1 MAVSQRD
8 KDLWNASRKS
18 LTDFSAIY
26 DPNNRNPTGTLTEY
40 NRYKGIRNLSDLDS
54 PTNSGS
60 GSTNTGG
67 SGGTMDNTGQF
78 IGNAIDAASIKNNQ
92 MKAGEDIGIKGLYD
106 VAIDKSTGKLNTFSQ
121 MVDNVGKGIQN
132 SIYTVLE
139 QQSNLHSEIN
149 TKLGMTGD
157 LSEDFRNEITN
168 AYPNAVRLGYSFN
181 ELQDTMVRL
190 IENAGT
196 FRLVNTNTINDLTE
210 TGRVFFNRLDDTA
223 DAVKA
228 FQDVS
233 LGASDAMKAIQ
244 VAGKGSLELG
254 LNSKQTTATLVQNID
269 KLNQFGF
276 KNGVQGLN
284 SMVQKA
290 QQLKMDMQSVYTLAE
305 KVMDPENAL
314 SMAAGLQAIGGAMG
328 SFSDPIKM
336 MYDSTNNV
344 EDLQDALIGA
354 AESLAT
360 YNSEQGRF
368 EVTGANLRKAQ
379 AMAKELGISYS
390 ELTKLS
396 VQAAQRSS
404 AAADLMAAGL
414 TFDNDADKEFL
425 TNLAQMK
432 DGKMVIEVPEKLV
445 KTMGGTEIALE
456 SMSKDQQA
464 ALLQYRKDFEKMSME
479 DIATKQVGLVEN
491 INRDVNFIAA
501 AARLQMGR
509 NAQTV
514 IDALGFDP
522 VETAK
527 KSKEAS
533 KMAADGIKSMG
544 EAVSNGINNI
554 TNVEGRKK
562 AESQS
567 QAQTSL
573 GTKAMEAEKAKAEA
587 EKTKTQTQTPNNQ
600 PQKTVR
606 FEVVSDV
613 KADEI
618 SRSIMRNPEMAS
630 QFFDKWND
638 YTSNQ

>member
-1 MAVSQRD
+1 MAVSTKQLN
-8 KDLWNASRKS
+8 DL
-18 LTDFSAIY
+18 LD
-26 DPNNRNPTGTLTEY
+26 
-40 NRYKGIRNLSDLDS
+40 RYKGDRSRFIKEYKQLDNTASESDIGRLWDS
-54 PTNSGS
+54 ANPKSNEPTTPTGS
-60 GSTNTGG
+60 G
-67 SGGTMDNTGQF
+67 MDNTGQM
-78 IGNAIDAASIKNNQ
+78 IGSMIDAASLKNSNLS
-92 MKAGEDIGIKGLYD
+92 AGENIGIKGLYE

-139 QQSNLHSEIN
+139 QQSSLHSEIN
-149 TKLGMTGD
+149 TKLGMTNQ
-157 LSEDFRNEITN
+157 LSEDFRGEITD

-181 ELQDTMVRL
+181 ELEETMVRL
-190 IENAGT
+190 IDNAGT
-196 FRLVNTNTINDLTE
+196 FRLVNSETINSMTE

-233 LGASDAMKAIQ
+233 LGANDAMKAIAQ
-244 VAGKGSLELG
+244 AGKGSLELG
-254 LNSKQTTATLVQNID
+254 LNSKTTTATLVQNID

-414 TFDNDADKEFL
+414 TFNNDEDKEFL

-432 DGKMVIEVPEKLV
+432 DGKMVIEVPKNLQEA
-445 KTMGGTEIALE
+445 MGGTTVALE
-456 SMSKDQQA
+456 SLSEKQKET
-464 ALLQYRKDFEKMSME
+464 LLTYREQFKKMSME
-479 DIATKQVGLVEN
+479 DIATQQVGLVEN

-501 AARLQMGR
+501 AARLQMGKSGK
-509 NAQTV
+509 AV
-514 IDALGFDP
+514 VDALGFDP
-522 VETAK
+522 MEVAK
-527 KSKEAS
+527 KSREAS
-533 KMAADGIKSMG
+533 KAAA
-544 EAVSNGINNI
+544 EGINSLGNAVTSTI
-554 TNVEGRKK
+554 NDVTNVEGRKK
-562 AESQS
+562 AQS
-567 QAQTSL
+567 QTEPQKTIPVAEAER
-573 GTKAMEAEKAKAEA
+573 KAKEEAEKAK
-587 EKTKTQTQTPNNQ
+587 TQTSNNQ
-600 PQKTVR
+600 SGQKNVNLKVTTD
-606 FEVVSDV
+606 VSG
-613 KADEI
+613 DEFT
-618 SRSIMRNPEMAS
+618 RLIMKNPDMAGK
-630 QFFDKWND
+630 FFDSWD
-638 YTSNQ
+638 SYTSVPQ

>member
-1 MAVSQRD
+1 MAVDISRFKSGLSESQFSQEYLRESNRIGSTFNQREYD
-8 KDLWNASRKS
+8 NAWNTYNRKTPQK
-18 LTDFSAIY
+18 LTD
-26 DPNNRNPTGTLTEY
+26 DGP
-40 NRYKGIRNLSDLDS
+40 K
-54 PTNSGS
+54 
-60 GSTNTGG
+60 
-67 SGGTMDNTGQF
+67 GGTMDNTGQF

-132 SIYTVLE
+132 SIYTILE

-157 LSEDFRNEITN
+157 LSANFRDEIAE
-168 AYPNAVRLGYSFN
+168 AYPNAVKLGYSFN

-196 FRLVNTNTINDLTE
+196 FRIVSTETINQMTE

-228 FQDVS
+228 FQDIS

-244 VAGKGSLELG
+244 IAGKGSLELG

-269 KLNQFGF
+269 KLNQYGF

-284 SMVQKA
+284 TMVQKA

-396 VQAAQRSS
+396 VQAAQRTS
-404 AAADLMAAGL
+404 AAADMMAAGL
-414 TFDNDADKEFL
+414 TFDNDEDKEFL

-432 DGKMVIEVPEKLV
+432 DGKMVIEVPKNLQSALG
-445 KTMGGTEIALE
+445 KTEVILE
-456 SMSKDQQA
+456 EMNENDKKN
-464 ALLQYRKDFEKMSME
+464 LLAYREQFKKMSME
-479 DIATKQVGLVEN
+479 DIATQQVGLVEN

-501 AARLQMGR
+501 AARLQLGKKQG
-509 NAQTV
+509 QTLV
-514 IDALGFDP
+514 DALGFDP

-527 KSKEAS
+527 KAKEAS
-533 KMAADGIKSMG
+533 KAAADGLKSMG
-544 EAVSNGINNI
+544 DAVSSGINNV

-562 AESQS
+562 AESQT

-573 GTKAMEAEKAKAEA
+573 GAKAMEAEKAKAEA
-587 EKTKTQTQTPNNQ
+587 EKAKTQTQPSNNQ
-600 PQKTVR
+600 SPRTVR

-638 YTSNQ
+638 YTSNR

>member
-1 MAVSQRD
+1 MAVDISRFKSGLSESQFSQEYLRESNRIGSTFNQREYD
-8 KDLWNASRKS
+8 NAWNTYNRKTPQK
-18 LTDFSAIY
+18 LTD
-26 DPNNRNPTGTLTEY
+26 DGP
-40 NRYKGIRNLSDLDS
+40 K
-54 PTNSGS
+54 
-60 GSTNTGG
+60 
-67 SGGTMDNTGQF
+67 GGTMDNTGQF

-132 SIYTVLE
+132 SIYTILE

-157 LSEDFRNEITN
+157 LSANFRDEIAE
-168 AYPNAVRLGYSFN
+168 AYPNAVKLGYSFN

-196 FRLVNTNTINDLTE
+196 FRIVSTETINQMTE

-228 FQDVS
+228 FQDIS

-244 VAGKGSLELG
+244 IAGKGSLELG

-269 KLNQFGF
+269 KLNQYGF

-284 SMVQKA
+284 TMVQKA

-396 VQAAQRSS
+396 VQAAQRTS
-404 AAADLMAAGL
+404 AAADMMAAGL
-414 TFDNDADKEFL
+414 TFDNDEDKEFL

-432 DGKMVIEVPEKLV
+432 DGKMVIEVPKNLQSALG
-445 KTMGGTEIALE
+445 KTEVILE
-456 SMSKDQQA
+456 EMNENDKKN
-464 ALLQYRKDFEKMSME
+464 LLAYREQFKKMSME
-479 DIATKQVGLVEN
+479 DIATQQVGLVEN

-501 AARLQMGR
+501 AARLQLGKKQG
-509 NAQTV
+509 QTLV
-514 IDALGFDP
+514 DALGFDP

-527 KSKEAS
+527 KAKEAS
-533 KMAADGIKSMG
+533 KAAADGLKSMG
-544 EAVSNGINNI
+544 DAVSSGINNV

-562 AESQS
+562 AESQT

-573 GTKAMEAEKAKAEA
+573 GAKAMEAEKAKAEA
-587 EKTKTQTQTPNNQ
+587 EKAKTQTQPSNNQ
-600 PQKTVR
+600 SPRTVR

>member
-1 MAVSQRD
+1 MANVTA
-8 KDLWNASRKS
+8 KDL
-18 LTDFSAIY
+18 
-26 DPNNRNPTGTLTEY
+26 NNLL
-40 NRYKGIRNLSDLDS
+40 NRYKGDRSGFIKAYRAIDDTASESDIGRLYDTS
-54 PTNSGS
+54 NPKSADTTTPTGS
-60 GSTNTGG
+60 G
-67 SGGTMDNTGQF
+67 MDNTGQF
-78 IGNAIDAASIKNNQ
+78 IGNAIDAASLKNSQ
-92 MKAGEDIGIKGLYD
+92 QTAGENIGIKGLYE

-121 MVDNVGKGIQN
+121 MVENVGKGIQN

-139 QQSNLHSEIN
+139 QQSSLHSEIN
-149 TKLGMTGD
+149 TKLGMTGQ
-157 LSEDFRNEITN
+157 LSEDFRGEITD
-168 AYPNAVRLGYSFN
+168 AYPNAVRLGYSFS
-181 ELQDTMVRL
+181 ELEQTMVRL
-190 IENAGT
+190 IDNAGT
-196 FRLVNTNTINDLTE
+196 FRLVNSETINSMTE

-233 LGASDAMKAIQ
+233 LGANDAMKAIAQ
-244 VAGKGSLELG
+244 AGKGSLELG
-254 LNSKQTTATLVQNID
+254 LNSKTTTATLVQNID

-414 TFDNDADKEFL
+414 TFNNDEDKEFL

-432 DGKMVIEVPEKLV
+432 DGKMVIEVPKNLQEA
-445 KTMGGTEIALE
+445 MGGTTVALE
-456 SMSKDQQA
+456 SLSEKQKET
-464 ALLQYRKDFEKMSME
+464 LLTYREQFKKMSME
-479 DIATKQVGLVEN
+479 DIATQQVGLVEN

-501 AARLQMGR
+501 AARLQMGKSGK
-509 NAQTV
+509 AV
-514 IDALGFDP
+514 VDALGFDP
-522 VETAK
+522 MEVAK
-527 KSKEAS
+527 KSREAS
-533 KMAADGIKSMG
+533 KAAA
-544 EAVSNGINNI
+544 EGINSLGNAVTSTI
-554 TNVEGRKK
+554 NDVTNVEGRKK
-562 AESQS
+562 AQS
-567 QAQTSL
+567 QTEPQKTIPVAEAER
-573 GTKAMEAEKAKAEA
+573 KAKEEAEKAK
-587 EKTKTQTQTPNNQ
+587 TQTSNNQ
-600 PQKTVR
+600 SGQKNVNLKVTTD
-606 FEVVSDV
+606 VSG
-613 KADEI
+613 DEFT
-618 SRSIMRNPEMAS
+618 RLIMKNPDMAGK
-630 QFFDKWND
+630 FFDSWD
-638 YTSNQ
+638 SYTSVPQ